1 MDYKELLNKSI
12 SGLEELLLEKKDLVR
27 SLRFKA
33 SSNQLKK
40 TSSIREEKKDIAR
53 ILTAVKALKNNKK

>member
-12 SGLEELLLEKKDLVR
+12 SALEELLLEKKDLVR

-53 ILTAVKALKNNKK
+53 ILTAIKELKNNKK